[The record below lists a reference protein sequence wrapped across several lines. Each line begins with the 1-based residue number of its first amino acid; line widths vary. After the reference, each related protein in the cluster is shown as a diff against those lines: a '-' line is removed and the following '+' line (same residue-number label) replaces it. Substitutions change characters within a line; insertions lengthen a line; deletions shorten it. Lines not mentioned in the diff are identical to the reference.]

1 MHQTLKILLYVQDDK
16 NQHFRTASNYGSLPT
31 KQCIQLKRIKMNS
44 NKILLIVLLSA
55 AFTGC
60 QKDDA
65 GKTVATQ
72 EVSFGIDL
80 MDIDGLKSGVFECQ
94 FDDQGNP
101 LIPTVLEIDI
111 TDLDIGTTSTF
122 NPQIFM
128 LDGKLYSQAIKL
140 ATGQYSISKFLML
153 TEIGGT
159 VVMAIPEASS
169 EFGQYVVNGV
179 DFEFEVGEFSKTQ
192 VDVQVLCF
200 SLEKVDEFGFF
211 WFQTNE
217 IVIREQCF
225 FGDLCLKDPTDYA
238 GSYYDD
244 LFAPLSNYPFDL
256 PAIYKIEV
264 IRNNGDWSKSFT
276 NIVVEDN
283 VATEFIAPLCIKYP
297 DRVDKDDE
305 FVFKLY
311 IYVRVGSQ
319 FQYKYFHSW
328 TIVNDESF
336 DSGNDGIMGFV
347 VGNCNY
353 NGADLQLAPYQNL
366 PTSASI
372 TISSPGDPGYWNL
385 NVNSVNPAGNYDL
398 PLGEMTGWCGDQETT
413 IIPGTKNMYIYS
425 SLYSTNWP
433 AGMPFNPQDI
443 AKVNWL
449 FNNLGNFAGFNTPTG
464 NVITSNDITQAQG
477 LLIQDAIWEI
487 IHGNT
492 GISGMAMDMATAAAN
507 QGNFSPLPGGWA
519 AILCVAFNKP
529 VQHQLIFTVV
539 DP

>member
-1 MHQTLKILLYVQDDK
+1 MKNSRILL
-16 NQHFRTASNYGSLPT
+16 L
-31 KQCIQLKRIKMNS
+31 
-44 NKILLIVLLSA
+44 VLLLA
-55 AFTGC
+55 AIAGC
-60 QKDDA
+60 QKDEA
-65 GKTVATQ
+65 GKPAATQ

-80 MDIDGLKSGVFECQ
+80 MDIEGFKSGTYECQ
-94 FDDQGNP
+94 FDDDGNP

-111 TDLDIGTTSTF
+111 KDLEIGITSTF

-140 ATGQYSISKFLML
+140 TPGQHSISKFLML

-159 VVMAIPEASS
+159 VVMAIPEENS
-169 EFGQYVVNGV
+169 EFGQFVVNGV
-179 DFEFEVGEFSKTQ
+179 DFEFEVGEFTKTQ
-192 VDVQVLCF
+192 IDVQVLCF
-200 SLEKVDEFGFF
+200 SLEKIDEFGFF
-211 WFQTNE
+211 WFQTND

-244 LFAPLSNYPFDL
+244 LFNPLSNYPFDL

-264 IRNNGDWSKSFT
+264 TRNLGDWSKTFS
-276 NIVVEDN
+276 NVVVNEDN

-319 FQYKYFHSW
+319 FQYKYFHTW
-328 TIVNDESF
+328 TLENDDSF
-336 DSGNDGIMGFV
+336 ETGSDGIVDFV
-347 VGNCNY
+347 MGNCNLSMP
-353 NGADLQLAPYQNL
+353 DLLLPPYQNL

-372 TISSPGDPGYWNL
+372 TISHPGDPGYWDL
-385 NVNSVNPAGNYDL
+385 YVNSVNPAGNYDL
-398 PLGEMTGWCGDQETT
+398 PQGGMTGWCGDQGTT
-413 IIPGTKNMYIYS
+413 ITAGTKNMYIYS

-449 FNNLGNFAGFNTPTG
+449 FNNLGNFTGFITPTG
-464 NVITSNDITQAQG
+464 NVITSDDITIAQG
-477 LLIQDAIWEI
+477 LVIQDAIWEI
-487 IHGNT
+487 IHGDT
-492 GISGMAMDMATAAAN
+492 GISGMAMEMAAAAA
-507 QGNFSPLPGGWA
+507 GKENFSPLPGGWA